1 MTAAESMAPTD
12 APKKPDDLKKKTAT
26 AMLWSVLRAGW
37 VNIAT
42 FVLFVVLARLLGPT
56 EFGIFALASLFVEFT
71 RIAASAGMGDAVIR
85 QLELDESFADTAF
98 WTTLGLSSAM
108 GAVAF
113 AAAPYYAA
121 LVQEQNVTAVV
132 RWLAVLLPLSTLGT
146 VHAARMAREFRHKNL
161 ALQSVAASLVSGLVA
176 VAAAYAGWGIW
187 ALVVQSAVSAV
198 ITVGLAWAMYRWVP
212 RFRFSWAQLKP
223 VLLFNLSMVLTQLM
237 WMMLV
242 RVQDIFI
249 SRWYG
254 PTAVGAY
261 RIAWRLI
268 ELLGQSVLAPIG
280 QVSLV
285 TLSRLQDDR
294 ERFGR
299 TYNRMMAVAGIFVFP
314 LLLGF
319 GALAHEFIPLVFS
332 PQWAASSDIA
342 MVLVLM
348 AVPFVTNFFAGPALA
363 AVNRAGQIVAVA
375 ALQLAATVLLTWLLV
390 PYGLVA
396 VAVAYVARA
405 YLTMPYQQWVL
416 MKHGGVSPLSTL
428 KMLLPPLVSAVVMA
442 VAVWLAK
449 PHLLMATGP
458 GWPLI
463 GASVALGAA
472 LYALLLL
479 LLARTMLRPLFD
491 LLRSLVKKS

>member
-1 MTAAESMAPTD
+1 MTAAETMAPR
-12 APKKPDDLKKKTAT
+12 DDLKKKTAT

-85 QLELDESFADTAF
+85 QLDLDESFADTAF
-98 WTTLGLSSAM
+98 WTTLGLSSTM
-108 GAVAF
+108 GALAF
-113 AAAPYYAA
+113 VAAPYYAE
-121 LVQEQNVTAVV
+121 LVQEENVTAVV
-132 RWLAVLLPLSTLGT
+132 RWLAVLLPISTLGT
-146 VHAARMAREFRHKNL
+146 VHGARLAREFRHKNL
-161 ALQSVAASLVSGLVA
+161 AFQSVAASLVSGIVA

-187 ALVVQSAVSAV
+187 ALVVQSAVSAL
-198 ITVGLAWAMYRWVP
+198 ITVSLAFAMYRWMP
-212 RFRFSWAQLKP
+212 RLRFSWAQLKP

-249 SRWYG
+249 SRWFG
-254 PTAVGAY
+254 PTAVGTY

-280 QVSLV
+280 SVSLV
-285 TLSRLQDDR
+285 TLSRLQNDR

-299 TYNRMMAVAGIFVFP
+299 TYNRMMGMAGLFVFP
-314 LLLGF
+314 MMLGF

-332 PQWAASSDIA
+332 PQWAAASDIA

-363 AVNRAGQIVAVA
+363 AVDRAGQIVAVA
-375 ALQLAATVLLTWLLV
+375 ALQLAATVLLTWALV

-428 KMLLPPLVSAVVMA
+428 HMLLPPFASAA
-442 VAVWLAK
+442 
-449 PHLLMATGP
+449 LMALAIWLLKPQIAALTGP

-463 GASVALGAA
+463 GAAVALGMVI
-472 LYALLLL
+472 YALLLL
-479 LLARTMLRPLFD
+479 ILARTMLRPILD
-491 LLRSLVKKS
+491 LVRSLASKK